1 MCHLS
6 YKVCIYI
13 SIIMM
18 IYVNTCS
25 HRFNYV
31 QLLVRNAFKGY
42 RRPSS
47 LFNKSVFVVWS
58 LSCRMI
64 LYLHI
69 LPIFA
74 YVILPIPFYL
84 LICLDGP
91 YNLDEH
97 ISAGHNPMSS
107 GQCDYGGP
115 LIGQYSI

>member
-1 MCHLS
+1 M
-6 YKVCIYI
+6 V
-13 SIIMM
+13 
-18 IYVNTCS
+18 YVHTCS

-31 QLLVRNAFKGY
+31 QLLVRYMFNGY
-42 RRPSS
+42 RHPSS
-47 LFNKSVFVVWS
+47 LFTQFAFVVCI
-58 LSCRMI
+58 LSCSMI

-84 LICLDGP
+84 FMCLNGP
-91 YNLDEH
+91 YNIDEH
-97 ISAGHNPMSS
+97 ISAGRNPMSS